1 MSRVWPDN
9 TLFQRVG
16 KSGFFQTQLE
26 AIQEHPPSLA
36 RNNLN
41 NSFVFP
47 LFLEHLE
54 INEELLEQNRQ
65 KT

>member
-1 MSRVWPDN
+1 MSRVWPVN
-9 TLFQRVG
+9 TLFEKAG